1 MADKKIDI
9 DIKKGYT
16 PTRTPA
22 KPDKEDAGYTPSQ
35 PPKKPQPPEKR
46 S

>member
-1 MADKKIDI
+1 MADKKVDI
-9 DIKKGYT
+9 DIKEGYT

-22 KPDKEDAGYTPSQ
+22 KPAKEEAGYTPSKS
-35 PPKKPQPPEKR
+35 PKKPQLPEKR